1 MELRKIS
8 ICLFLLLFFINVNAQ
23 IFKKIGNL
31 SGELLTAAKNTIEL
45 AKENR
50 SIQNIFDEINEK
62 EFQKAKESIYNY
74 ENSYK
79 QNSRIY
85 YLKHLF
91 YIDTNNIYFDIVSA
105 KSNLELAIKDYS
117 HYYSAQD
124 ENEKE
129 KDCKKISYCFFNL
142 TDQMINVDQKMFNKF
157 KTSDEDLTKFIE
169 KYGKSIYLH
178 HLMKD
183 GKRSSALA
191 KEKIEYQN
199 SIYLDSAINLRHYI
213 RFNKA
218 VYDNTALAF
227 KEFIIK
233 NPQANEIKEA
243 RRNYVYLSYK
253 NAEEVNTEY
262 EYNKFLNE
270 FVEPK
275 IYIEKAKFKIIQLKI
290 NKIQDDFSSFIEK
303 NSETINTLTNFQGSS
318 IDSISLVTIYNNNYD
333 NINNQVIKQINVI
346 KDFKKSNS
354 EKYESIDFILENLN
368 SINEKINFLNI
379 VYKREFSTAEDYS
392 NFLNSYTASK
402 LSNIISIQ
410 KKHRDEL
417 TNYYVEKIR
426 EYKDSIA
433 QIEDLNNQ
441 KVEAELEKER
451 KRQQEEID
459 PNFQFYKRLGE
470 SDAKLL
476 KKIMNKEMDLDPK
489 QKANTPCGTGLAY
502 CKYCSK
508 SFYYTKEYESR
519 GFAIIFTMVMNQ
531 TLTPELTQL
540 LGSYENLVKSKM
552 YNREYT
558 NNKTNFNTI
567 INKRVVEMKKE
578 LNAIRSGNFYTC
590 GGIPP
595 KYCSVKC
602 EREANYR

>member
-8 ICLFLLLFFINVNAQ
+8 ICLFLLLFFINANAQ

-79 QNSRIY
+79 KNSRIY

-91 YIDTNNIYFDIVSA
+91 FSDTNNTYFDIVSA
-105 KSNLELAIKDYS
+105 KSNLELAIKDYT

-124 ENEKE
+124 EKEKE

-142 TDQMINVDQKMFNKF
+142 TDQMINVDQKMFDKF

-178 HLMKD
+178 TLMKD
-183 GKRSSALA
+183 GKRSSAQS

-270 FVEPK
+270 FLEPK

-303 NSETINTLTNFQGSS
+303 NSETINTLTNFQGLS
-318 IDSISLVTIYNNNYD
+318 IDSISLVTIYYNNYD

-379 VYKREFSTAEDYS
+379 VNKREFSTSEDYS
-392 NFLNSYTASK
+392 NFLNSYSASK
-402 LSNIISIQ
+402 FSNIISIQ
-410 KKHRDEL
+410 KQHRDEL
-417 TNYYVEKIR
+417 TSYYVEKIR
-426 EYKDSIA
+426 IYKDSIA
-433 QIEDLNNQ
+433 QIEYLNNQ

-451 KRQQEEID
+451 KKQQEEID

-470 SDAKLL
+470 SDTKLL

-489 QKANTPCGTGLAY
+489 QKANTPCGTGLTY

-508 SFYYTKEYESR
+508 SFYYNKEYESR
-519 GFAIIFTMVMNQ
+519 GFSLILTITMNSVI
-531 TLTPELTQL
+531 TPEFIE
-540 LGSYENLVKSKM
+540 LGSALENNLKRAFYNHNNSSK
-552 YNREYT
+552 
-558 NNKTNFNTI
+558 KTNFDEI
-567 INKRVVEMKKE
+567 INKRVASVKKE

-595 KYCSVKC
+595 NYCSVKC

>member
-1 MELRKIS
+1 MAT
-8 ICLFLLLFFINVNAQ
+8 CFLF
-23 IFKKIGNL
+23 
-31 SGELLTAAKNTIEL
+31 
-45 AKENR
+45 
-50 SIQNIFDEINEK
+50 
-62 EFQKAKESIYNY
+62 
-74 ENSYK
+74 
-79 QNSRIY
+79 
-85 YLKHLF
+85 
-91 YIDTNNIYFDIVSA
+91 
-105 KSNLELAIKDYS
+105 
-117 HYYSAQD
+117 
-124 ENEKE
+124 
-129 KDCKKISYCFFNL
+129 
-142 TDQMINVDQKMFNKF
+142 
-157 KTSDEDLTKFIE
+157 
-169 KYGKSIYLH
+169 
-178 HLMKD
+178 
-183 GKRSSALA
+183 
-191 KEKIEYQN
+191 
-199 SIYLDSAINLRHYI
+199 
-213 RFNKA
+213 
-218 VYDNTALAF
+218 
-227 KEFIIK
+227 
-233 NPQANEIKEA
+233 
-243 RRNYVYLSYK
+243 
-253 NAEEVNTEY
+253 
-262 EYNKFLNE
+262 
-270 FVEPK
+270 
-275 IYIEKAKFKIIQLKI
+275 QLKI

-392 NFLNSYTASK
+392 NFLNSYSASK